1 MKRARLT
8 FSQRAPRDTE
18 AMLVRC
24 HGGKLLLCGKR
35 LVFSPPPP
43 PSNLRPLRWMKSRRR
58 SEGSEAE
65 ERGTSGH
72 GRAARKNKSNAPRRI
87 PLLLSRRSVCFA
99 SNVLVKTEKGPSRE
113 PNPAPSDRIFG
124 VVLVIKTAKIYT
136 IRLLKI

>member
-35 LVFSPPPP
+35 LVSLPLPH
-43 PSNLRPLRWMKSRRR
+43 LRPPRWMKSRRR

-65 ERGTSGH
+65 ERETSRH

-99 SNVLVKTEKGPSRE
+99 SNVLVKTEKGPSSE

-136 IRLLKI
+136 IQLLNNLRF

>member
-35 LVFSPPPP
+35 LAFSPPRPHPP
-43 PSNLRPLRWMKSRRR
+43 LRRR
-58 SEGSEAE
+58 SEGSEAK
-65 ERGTSGH
+65 ERETSGH
-72 GRAARKNKSNAPRRI
+72 SRAVQKNKSNAPRRI

-99 SNVLVKTEKGPSRE
+99 SNVLVKTEKGPSGE
-113 PNPAPSDRIFG
+113 PNPAPLTEFLG
-124 VVLVIKTAKIYT
+124 LC
-136 IRLLKI
+136 L